1 MCLFPFPTLQQHTTL
16 NRYYEIY
23 SVLLPVCMAVK
34 GVEVVCKYCGRIF
47 VYDWNSH
54 FQHIIL
60 ITGVHF
66 NSLTQKLFVLRT
78 ACYYILWWYNKKS
91 NHILD
96 H

>member
-78 ACYYILWWYNKKS
+78 ACYYIL
-91 NHILD
+91 
-96 H
+96 